1 VRQFI
6 VDTTPLRESF
16 RFRRLFVGQAFAY
29 VGRQMTVVAVPYQAF
44 ELTGS
49 TLIVGTLGFVQF
61 VPLIAA
67 SILGGPVIDAGDRRR
82 VIVIS
87 QLLLAGTAAGL
98 AVNAWSP
105 SPALWSLFV
114 LSGVNA
120 ALSAIDGP
128 ARVACMPTILG
139 RDLLVSGL
147 ALSQI
152 LSQVA
157 TGLGPALAGVAIAN
171 TGLVVT
177 YGFETVC
184 FVLAAVATIGIGPL
198 IPEGGTVSAG
208 LDSIVEGWRFLR
220 PEKLIQSLLFID
232 LNAMVFGMPRA
243 LFPAIGT
250 EVLGG
255 DASTV
260 GLLFAAPGVGS
271 FLAAMGSGW
280 VGRVRRAGRVVVV
293 AVLVWG
299 ATVALFGLTSNVL
312 VAIGLLA
319 AAGAAD
325 VVSAIFRNAILQ
337 LEVPDPLRGRMTAFY
352 TAVVGG
358 GPRLGDLE
366 AGAVASLTSLRF
378 SVVSGGV
385 ACILGA
391 LAVARFMPQ
400 LWRYETEAAD

>member
-67 SILGGPVIDAGDRRR
+67 SILGGPVIDAVDRRR

-105 SPALWSLFV
+105 SPALWPLFV
-114 LSGVNA
+114 LSGINA

-139 RDLLVSGL
+139 RDLLVSGF

-157 TGLGPALAGVAIAN
+157 TGLGPALAGVAIAY
-171 TGLVVT
+171 TGLAVT
-177 YGFETVC
+177 YGFEAVC
-184 FVLAAVATIGIGPL
+184 FVLAAVAMTGIGPL

-220 PEKLIQSLLFID
+220 PEKLIQSLLVID

-325 VVSAIFRNAILQ
+325 VISAIFRNAILQ
-337 LEVPDPLRGRMTAFY
+337 LEVPDQLRGRVTAFY

-400 LWRYETEAAD
+400 LWNYETEAAD